1 LAYVRISLMEP
12 LSRRE
17 AEAEKLNLE
26 LVQLYRTQEGCL
38 GSHVLRA
45 ADGCGEIGRVS
56 FWTSEVV
63 ADAAA
68 TTDHSMSLRSR
79 LHLLVGRG
87 HEQRSFYSE

>member
-1 LAYVRISLMEP
+1 MAYVRISLMQP
-12 LSRRE
+12 LTGRE
-17 AEAEKLNLE
+17 SEVEKLNLE
-26 LVQLYRTQEGCL
+26 LVQFYRTREGCL

-45 ADGCGEIGRVS
+45 TDRSGEIGRLS
-56 FWTSEVV
+56 FWMSEFM

-79 LHLLVGRG
+79 LHLIIAPG